1 MSVELRHFGLVDDE
15 LPSCSSLDPDDEDK
29 NNVNA

>member
-15 LPSCSSLDPDDEDK
+15 LPSCSSLDPDDEDEQCDT
-29 NNVNA
+29 